1 MKSLTA
7 WEGADKG
14 GRMLVITG
22 AAGFIGSNLVRA
34 LNDRGRADLLL
45 VDTLVNGANLQGCA
59 FQDFLDKDTFE
70 KLIASRQL
78 RIQPDAIFHQ
88 GACAD
93 TLEQDELFLFHNN
106 FDFSKILLEYAV
118 EEHIPF
124 IYASSAAVYG
134 NNSDFLESLSNEM
147 PLNGYARSK
156 LAMDNFARNILPLAR
171 STVVGLRYFNVYGPH
186 EKHKG
191 RMASVIYQFY
201 RQLEETSTA
210 NLFEGS
216 DGFSAG
222 EQQRDFIFVDD
233 VIKVNLFFFEEANRG
248 VFHKGVLNAGTGQS
262 RSFNDAARILIRLLG
277 KGRIR
282 YIPFM
287 PGLRER
293 YQRRTQAVIHAL
305 RGCGFTEQFTTL
317 EHGIVQS
324 VDAWRAGR

>member
-1 MKSLTA
+1 
-7 WEGADKG
+7 
-14 GRMLVITG
+14 MLVVTG

-34 LNDRGRADLLL
+34 LNNRGRSDLLL
-45 VDTLVNGANLQGCA
+45 VDTHVNNENLQGCA
-59 FQDFLDKDTFE
+59 FDDFLDKSAFE

-78 RIQPDAIFHQ
+78 RIPPGAIFHQ

-93 TLEQDELFLFHNN
+93 TLQQDESFLFHNN
-106 FDFSKILLEYAV
+106 FQFSKILLEYAV
-118 EEHIPF
+118 EERIPF
-124 IYASSAAVYG
+124 VYASSAAVYG
-134 NNSDFLESLSNEM
+134 NSSDFLESPSNEK

-156 LAMDNFARNILPLAR
+156 LAFDNFARTIFPLAK
-171 STVVGLRYFNVYGPH
+171 SPVVGLRYFNAYGPY

-201 RQLEETSTA
+201 RQIEETSIA
-210 NLFEGS
+210 SLFEGS

-233 VIKVNLFFFEEANRG
+233 VIKINLFFFGEAYRG
-248 VFHKGVLNAGTGQS
+248 VFHRGVFNAGTGQS
-262 RSFNDAARILIRLLG
+262 RSFNDAAKILIRLLG

-293 YQRRTQAVIHAL
+293 YQSRTQAAINAL
-305 RGCGFTEQFTTL
+305 RGCGFAEQFATL
-317 EHGIVQS
+317 EQGIVQS
-324 VDAWRAGR
+324 LDAWKSGR